1 MDPWA
6 TLSAVFGQLNWER
19 VPLRGREKE
28 SWRAVTNYRS
38 VQVVIRRRYAYHST
52 GKYGRYSWT
61 CVLSVDHRPRPLLL
75 TLRKNY
81 IGLPHVP
88 TGDSVF
94 DDKYRLAGS
103 PRDVL
108 LAAFDAQLRARLL
121 AGFLPNIYQEDGAFH
136 QSLGDFVERGGGDP
150 EMVAYLAHLL
160 LEVNAR
166 ICAEFDRTR
175 AAIAAQQGTQAAEM
189 WLQAQRAE
197 GSSALGHRRKLIIL
211 ILGGVALVVVVLT
224 IAASVLISWL

>member
-1 MDPWA
+1 MDAWA
-6 TLSAVFGQLNWER
+6 TLNVVFGQLNWER
-19 VPLRGREKE
+19 GPLRGRDKE
-28 SWRAVTNYRS
+28 SWRTVTNYRGAQILIS
-38 VQVVIRRRYAYHST
+38 RRYSYSST
-52 GKYGRYSWT
+52 GGSRGRYSWH

-81 IGLPHVP
+81 IGLPHIP
-88 TGDSVF
+88 TGDPAF

-136 QSLGDFVERGGGDP
+136 QTLDRCLEDGASDP
-150 EMVAYLAHLL
+150 EMVTYLADLL
-160 LEVNAR
+160 VQVSAR
-166 ICAEFDRTR
+166 ICAEFDRAH
-175 AAIAAQQGTQAAEM
+175 AAIAAQQGPQAAEM

-197 GSSALGHRRKLIIL
+197 ESTALEHRRRVIRHIL
-211 ILGGVALVVVVLT
+211 VGVALAVVLILT
-224 IAASVLISWL
+224 AIILKSWL

>member
-6 TLSAVFGQLNWER
+6 TLNAVFGQLNWER

-28 SWRAVTNYRS
+28 SWRAVTNYRGAR
-38 VQVVIRRRYAYHST
+38 VVIRRRHAYAST

-75 TLRKNY
+75 TLRKSY

-88 TGDSVF
+88 TGDPAF
-94 DDKYRLAGS
+94 DDQYRLAGS
-103 PRDVL
+103 PRNVL

-121 AGFLPNIYQEDGAFH
+121 AGFPPNVYQEDGAFH
-136 QSLGDFVERGGGDP
+136 QTLDDVVEGHRGNP
-150 EMVAYLAHLL
+150 EMVAHLADLL

-166 ICAEFDRTR
+166 ICAEFDRAH

-189 WLQAQRAE
+189 WLQAQRGE
-197 GSSALGHRRKLIIL
+197 GSSALERRRKFIIL
-211 ILGGVALVVVVLT
+211 ILAGVALVVVVLIIT
-224 IAASVLISWL
+224 ASVLISWL